1 MKLFKSGKLKG
12 MYTGPLKGGIG
23 GPIAGTVK
31 FPKKKKLTKR
41 K

>member
-31 FPKKKKLTKR
+31 FPKKKKK

>member
-1 MKLFKSGKLKG
+1 MKLYNSGKLKG

-31 FPKKKKLTKR
+31 FPKKRKLTKR

>member
-1 MKLFKSGKLKG
+1 MKLYNAGKISG

-31 FPKKKKLTKR
+31 FPKKKKAK

>member
-1 MKLFKSGKLKG
+1 MKLYNSGKLKG

-31 FPKKKKLTKR
+31 FPKNKNKKKK
-41 K
+41 

>member
-1 MKLFKSGKLKG
+1 MKLYNGGKLKG

-31 FPKKKKLTKR
+31 FPKKNKKK
-41 K
+41 

>member
-1 MKLFKSGKLKG
+1 MKLFNSGKLKG

-31 FPKKKKLTKR
+31 FPKKKKK

>member
-1 MKLFKSGKLKG
+1 MKLYNSGKLKG

-31 FPKKKKLTKR
+31 FSKKKKAK